1 MIDLNNYRDF
11 INNNLIVHND
21 QYNIDYVMSDEDIL
35 FYLNNPC
42 KIISNT
48 CNYPNERLKDLY
60 KIVFYKQPKTKSVM
74 YIHERIFLDGL
85 NNYPEIQ

>member
-60 KIVFYKQPKTKSVM
+60 KIVFYKQPKIKSVM
-74 YIHERIFLDGL
+74 YIHERIFLDEL
-85 NNYPEIQ
+85 NNYPEI